1 MVERNKDFTCKYIT
15 QYSRNLNPQPQCRKA
30 WGLTSCTN
38 EQREKEKGFQ
48 MLYNKLRTE
57 CWKMT
62 NETSMESARTSRNNA
77 VRKCI
82 SDKAFKYYEQFQNLM
97 MCINDMYQIWCSS
110 KDIAI
115 NDKFQNVI
123 RFGKDPQFEMSMTH
137 TKFHIDGL
145 NIG

>member
-62 NETSMESARTSRNNA
+62 NRHHWNQQGPVEIMQSENA
-77 VRKCI
+77 FHTRHLSI
-82 SDKAFKYYEQFQNLM
+82 
-97 MCINDMYQIWCSS
+97 
-110 KDIAI
+110 
-115 NDKFQNVI
+115 
-123 RFGKDPQFEMSMTH
+123 MSN
-137 TKFHIDGL
+137 FI
-145 NIG
+145 I